1 MQMMIEQQQI
11 EYIPRHMRPM
21 VIEVKGFDGLKRLVE
36 DHLTDGMVY
45 SLDMEVFTNGQKKK

>member
-1 MQMMIEQQQI
+1 MMIEPQQT

-36 DHLTDGMVY
+36 NQLTDGIVY
-45 SLDMEVFTNGQKKK
+45 SLDMEVFANGQKKK

>member
-1 MQMMIEQQQI
+1 MMIEQQQI

-36 DHLTDGMVY
+36 GHLADGMVY